1 MKPGLSVFAFW
12 IAVMGL
18 LSAYANEGAES
29 KPETLSLQEA
39 VRLALARSPEI
50 LLAEAQSIRAS
61 NALREARSL
70 RLPQVVAGTG
80 LAYNN
85 GFPLSIEGSAP
96 SIFEVGASQS
106 IFSKTNNNLIR
117 EAEETGKAG
126 KLGKESARNEIAER
140 IALVYYGL
148 HQSRKNIALISAN
161 LESARKQQAQIE
173 SLFAAGKAI
182 HLDVTMSGLAIQSL
196 QLRLQEI
203 QENEKILEFELLEK
217 TGLPGT
223 TSIRTMEPQVENPI
237 FNAQGETLYQQAI
250 QSMPEILQAEANVR
264 AKEFHIEA
272 EKGES
277 YPKIAI
283 VSNYALFSK
292 MNNYQDYFK
301 NFVRNN
307 FIIGLSMQVPVFN
320 GFRTGAKIAQSK
332 QEAAETR
339 FQLQNL
345 KSGLKINIQRELSA
359 LRIAV
364 GKAEFARNE
373 VKAAEENLQVKQS
386 LFESGRISAQEM
398 ENIRSALQQKQLAL
412 LETDQ
417 ALFQRKIALL
427 RVAGIIASALE

>member
-1 MKPGLSVFAFW
+1 MKARLSVFAFW
-12 IAVMGL
+12 IAFIGIL
-18 LSAYANEGAES
+18 PLYANEGADS

-61 NALREARSL
+61 NALREARAL

-117 EAEETGKAG
+117 EAEETGKAS
-126 KLGKESARNEIAER
+126 KLGKESARNEIVER

-148 HQSRKNIALISAN
+148 HQSRKTIALISAN
-161 LESARKQQAQIE
+161 LESARKQQAQME
-173 SLFAAGKAI
+173 SLFAAGKAL
-182 HLDVTMSGLAIQSL
+182 HLDVTKAGIAIQSL
-196 QLRLQEI
+196 QLHLQEI
-203 QENEKILEFELLEK
+203 QENENILEFELLEK
-217 TGLPGT
+217 TGLAGA
-223 TSIRTMEPQVENPI
+223 TSIRTIEPQINNPI
-237 FNAQGETLYQQAI
+237 FNTQGETLYQQAI
-250 QSMPEILQAEANVR
+250 QSTPEILQAEANVR

-277 YPKIAI
+277 YPRISI
-283 VSNYALFSK
+283 ISNYALFSK

-345 KSGLKINIQRELSA
+345 KSGLKLDIQRELSA
-359 LRIAV
+359 LRIAI
-364 GKAEFARNE
+364 GKAELARSE
-373 VKAAEENLQVKQS
+373 VKAAEENLQVNQS
-386 LFESGRISAQEM
+386 LYESGRTSAQEM
-398 ENIRSALQQKQLAL
+398 ENIRSTLQQKQLAL

-417 ALFQRKIALL
+417 ALFQRKVTLL
-427 RVAGIIASALE
+427 RVAGIIASALQ

>member
-1 MKPGLSVFAFW
+1 MKPRLSVFAFW
-12 IAVMGL
+12 IAFIGM
-18 LSAYANEGAES
+18 LSLYANEGVDS

-50 LLAEAQSIRAS
+50 LLAEAQSLRAS
-61 NALREARSL
+61 NALREARAL

-182 HLDVTMSGLAIQSL
+182 HLDVTMAGIAIQSL

-223 TSIRTMEPQVENPI
+223 ASIRTIEPQIDNPI

-250 QSMPEILQAEANVR
+250 QSTPEILQAEANVR

-277 YPKIAI
+277 YPRIAI
-283 VSNYALFSK
+283 ISNYALFSK

-320 GFRTGAKIAQSK
+320 GFRTGAKVAQSK

-345 KSGLKINIQRELSA
+345 KSGLKLNIQRELSA
-359 LRIAV
+359 LRIAG
-364 GKAEFARNE
+364 GKAELARNE
-373 VKAAEENLQVKQS
+373 VKAAEENLQVNQS

-398 ENIRSALQQKQLAL
+398 ENIRSTLQQKQLAL

-417 ALFQRKIALL
+417 ALFQRKVTLL
-427 RVAGIIASALE
+427 RAAGIVASALQ